1 MVATVAGVRIPEDH
15 WIGGDW
21 VASARR
27 FTDLSPL
34 DEQPVA
40 ELAAGGAAEVDA
52 AVTAARRAFRDFS
65 RTTREE
71 RAELLHAIA
80 DEILV
85 RLDHLAAVETVDSGG
100 LLRTHLRVTLPRVAH
115 HFRFFADRLLE
126 LHHPDFHLR
135 AHRNHVS
142 WEPAGVC
149 GLITPWHSPLPQ
161 ATWRIAPALAA
172 GNTVVLKPAEWAPLT
187 AALLCRI
194 TAEAGLPDGVLN
206 LVHGTG
212 EQAGAALA
220 AHPGL
225 ARLAFTGS
233 AAAGRRVA
241 AAAGAT
247 LTPVSLELGGKS
259 PILVFADSDLDQAA
273 AIAVEQFD
281 HAGQLGRT
289 GARLL
294 VQRQVAEEF
303 TTRFLVRA
311 NAIRQ
316 GDPRDVRTDVGPQI
330 HREHLRRI
338 DGYVSRALAAGARPL
353 LGGSRNARLGGL
365 YFQPTLLADPP
376 PGGEILTEQ
385 VLGPVLTL
393 QTFETEAQAL
403 SLANN
408 SRHGLT
414 ATVFTGSTE
423 RARRV
428 SASLVAGTV
437 WVNCHAVRDLR
448 APYGG
453 ARQSG
458 IGRGGGQWSF
468 DFYCEV
474 KNTVFAPDGLLD

>member
-1 MVATVAGVRIPEDH
+1 MVATVAGVRIPEEH
-15 WIGGDW
+15 WIGGAW
-21 VASARR
+21 VPSARR

-34 DEQPVA
+34 DEQPIA
-40 ELAAGGAAEVDA
+40 ELALGGPAEVDA

-80 DEILV
+80 DEVLV

-100 LLRTHLRVTLPRVAH
+100 LLRTHLRATLPRVAH

-142 WEPAGVC
+142 WDPAGVC
-149 GLITPWHSPLPQ
+149 GLITPWHSPLLQ
-161 ATWRIAPALAA
+161 ASWRIAPALAA

-206 LVHGTG
+206 LVQGTG
-212 EQAGAALA
+212 TEAGAALA

-225 ARLAFTGS
+225 ARLAYTGS
-233 AAAGRRVA
+233 APAGRRVA

-259 PILVFADSDLDQAA
+259 PIIIFADSDLDRAA
-273 AIAVEQFD
+273 AVAVEQFD
-281 HAGQLGRT
+281 HAGQFCHAG
-289 GARLL
+289 GRLL
-294 VQRQVAEEF
+294 VERRVAEEF
-303 TTRFLVRA
+303 STRFLMRA
-311 NAIRQ
+311 NALRQ
-316 GDPRDVRTDVGPQI
+316 GDPRDVRTDIGPQI
-330 HREHLRRI
+330 HRTHLKRI
-338 DGYVSRALAAGARPL
+338 DGFVTRALAAGARPL
-353 LGGSRNARLGGL
+353 LGGSRHDRLGGL
-365 YFQPTLLADPP
+365 YYRPTLLADPP
-376 PGGEILTEQ
+376 PGGEILTEEI
-385 VLGPVLTL
+385 LGPVLTL
-393 QTFETEAQAL
+393 QTFDTEAQAL

-408 SRHGLT
+408 SRHGLA
-414 ATVFTGSTE
+414 ATVFTGNTD

-428 SASLVAGTV
+428 TANLVAGTV
-437 WVNCHAVRDLR
+437 WVNCGAVRDLR

-468 DFYCEV
+468 DFYCDL